1 LRITEAMEMMK
12 LELAAIFVFVC
23 TLPAF
28 SFCDGSCGK
37 GEEITGNAICWYNGT
52 CCSEGRCW
60 TNGTCYRDGACCWG
74 NGTCCKAGKCSK
86 EAICYMSNRLC
97 CAQGFCWE
105 NATCY
110 QNETCCAGGYCWGG
124 AQAKRTQLSRAS
136 SLELLQEFNRTRV
149 RIDISDWH
157 RPRGSGQDRRDDGL
171 DSGDPNGPVEDSDS

>member
-1 LRITEAMEMMK
+1 MRITEAMEMMR

-28 SFCDGSCGK
+28 SFCDGPCGK

-110 QNETCCAGGYCWGG
+110 QNETCCAGGYCWRG
-124 AQAKRTQLSRAS
+124 AQAKTTKLSRAS
-136 SLELLQEFNRTRV
+136 SLELLQEFNRTRA
-149 RIDISDWH
+149 RIDISDRP
-157 RPRGSGQDRRDDGL
+157 RPRGGGQDKQDDEP
-171 DSGDPNGPVEDSDS
+171 DNGGPDGQDEDSDS